1 MLTDTPPVVCVFQ
14 LPRILTSTWYYL
26 SFQPFWWGCRTVS
39 WFNFAFPSW
48 QWGWTS
54 SHVLFAIRLSSLGR
68 HWFQASCSL
77 FYWVI
82 YPFLIEVL
90 GFPDSRYDPLL
101 GKSHKPSPSLWLY
114 LFTFILP
121 VLFNAVYHLGM
132 QRVKGRDSH
141 FACHNQLRVSY
152 WKDHLLSFLFIYTL
166 TLLSLA
172 FLGQGTVA
180 MFTVDTPPPPPLPMT
195 PAAQTR
201 VST

>member
-1 MLTDTPPVVCVFQ
+1 
-14 LPRILTSTWYYL
+14 
-26 SFQPFWWGCRTVS
+26 
-39 WFNFAFPSW
+39 
-48 QWGWTS
+48 
-54 SHVLFAIRLSSLGR
+54 
-68 HWFQASCSL
+68 
-77 FYWVI
+77 
-82 YPFLIEVL
+82 
-90 GFPDSRYDPLL
+90 
-101 GKSHKPSPSLWLY
+101 
-114 LFTFILP
+114 
-121 VLFNAVYHLGM
+121 M

-141 FACHNQLRVSY
+141 FACHNQLRVSH